1 MRRPGETG
9 LTLVEMLV
17 VLAIIGVMAGVT
29 VLAMG
34 ASGGGV
40 RAESEA
46 RRLAARL
53 QLAADETMVTHRA
66 IVFAP
71 EADGYSFVT
80 WDAAARAWRPD
91 PIAELGERHALPGG
105 LRLATDIGARSLP
118 IGADGAGVA
127 MRARLTGGDR
137 SWTIAFDGTGATAT
151 ADP

>member
-1 MRRPGETG
+1 MRQSGETG

-34 ASGGGV
+34 ADGGGV
-40 RAESEA
+40 RAEAEA

-53 QLAADETMVTHRA
+53 QLAADETMVTDRA
-66 IVFAP
+66 IAFAP
-71 EADGYSFVT
+71 EADGYRFVT
-80 WDAAARAWRPD
+80 WSPATGTWRPD

-105 LRLATDIGARSLP
+105 MKLATDIGARSLP
-118 IGADGAGVA
+118 IGADGASGP

-137 SWTIAFDGTGATAT
+137 GWTIAFDGTGATAT
-151 ADP
+151 VDP